1 MIKHDYSNDISMIT
15 YIENDH
21 LFVQNNDYEKYMKD
35 FLFYE
40 FTLEELGL
48 PSAEIMLKNVLE
60 LEKEIGL

>member
-1 MIKHDYSNDISMIT
+1 MIT